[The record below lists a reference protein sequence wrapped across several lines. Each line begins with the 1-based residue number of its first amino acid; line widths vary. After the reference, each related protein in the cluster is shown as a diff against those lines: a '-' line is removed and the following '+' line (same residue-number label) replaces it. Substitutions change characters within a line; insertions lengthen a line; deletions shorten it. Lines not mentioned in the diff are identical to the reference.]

1 MRFFFLAKEKKNVS
15 LNNTTEVLRAFFFA
29 LSLSLFLSLSLSLC
43 ASNFL
48 GEERET
54 AFQPLFF
61 CSCCRLFRAA
71 ASSRVSALSLFF
83 RCLSARV
90 SFKRK

>member
-15 LNNTTEVLRAFFFA
+15 LNTTSSSRFLFC
-29 LSLSLFLSLSLSLC
+29 SLSVSLSLSLS
-43 ASNFL
+43 AQTVKVIFE
-48 GEERET
+48 GRRET
-54 AFQPLFF
+54 AFLPLFF
-61 CSCCRLFRAA
+61 CSRRRLFRAA